1 MEKLDILEIYSC
13 LVLFFMNLH
22 TDVMNSDTDLQKELR
37 RIDGRGYKAYKDIAG
52 GYDFG
57 GFLLFIDHVQGDPFA
72 APSKL
77 RIKIAWKE
85 AGFPRWSI
93 QSESRRTAFRDYL
106 TREFSRAAYDL
117 SKGRRGSGKGGR
129 ISIDTPGQEVLER
142 TSVMLLEKGEERWI
156 EVRFFLGLPAF
167 GRKIAGR
174 EAEAMLFKELPEI
187 VKKALYVHTNELS
200 KLQTHVEVNEDAHT
214 LRTLLDE
221 YNLVAFVAEGAVLPR
236 RSGID
241 DRPMV
246 QDQAVPFCSPESLRS
261 TLTLPNRGEIS
272 GMGVPQGV
280 TLIVGG
286 GYHGKSTL
294 LKAMERGIYNHIPG
308 DGREFVVSLG
318 TSFKVRAEDGR
329 SIVKTS
335 ITPFISGLPGG
346 RDTEA
351 FSSEDASG
359 STSQAANIIEA
370 LEVGARVLLVDEDT
384 SATNFMIRDH
394 RMQELISPEREPIT
408 PFIDKVRQLSADLAV
423 STILVIGGSGD
434 YFDVADRVIAMNEYV
449 PEDVTRRARSI
460 AEKYRAERKQEG
472 GESFGP
478 YRCRA
483 PIPESLDPTRG
494 KRDRKLKSHG
504 VRELE
509 FGTSSID
516 LSLVEQL
523 VDQSQTRTI
532 GEVLLRIRSL
542 ADGKKTIKDLL
553 EEIYRKRGEE
563 FFRELCSRV
572 PGDLAYVRGIEVAC
586 ALNRLR
592 GLKVNQH

>member
-1 MEKLDILEIYSC
+1 MESEKKLE
-13 LVLFFMNLH
+13 
-22 TDVMNSDTDLQKELR
+22 KELG

-52 GYDFG
+52 AYDFG
-57 GFLLFIDHVQGDPFA
+57 RYQLFVDHVQGDPFA

-77 RIKIAWKE
+77 RIRIDWKE
-85 AGFPRWSI
+85 AGFPDWSI
-93 QSESRRTAFRDYL
+93 QSDSRRTAFRDYL
-106 TREFSRAAYDL
+106 TREFSKAAYRL

-129 ISIDTPGQEVLER
+129 ISIDTPGQEVLDR
-142 TSVMLLEKGEERWI
+142 TSVMLIDTRKERGI

-174 EAEAMLFKELPEI
+174 EAKIMFFKELPNI
-187 VKKALYVHTNELS
+187 VDHALYFDEGELS
-200 KLQTHVEVNEDAHT
+200 VLKVHVEVNEDADA
-214 LRTLLDE
+214 LRALLDE
-221 YNLVAFVAEGAVLPR
+221 HNLVAFVAEGAVLPR

-241 DRPMV
+241 DRPME
-246 QDQAVPFCSPESLRS
+246 QDQAVPFSSPESLRM
-261 TLTLPNRGEIS
+261 TLTLPNRGEIT
-272 GMGVPQGV
+272 GMGFPKGV

-294 LKAMERGIYNHIPG
+294 LKAIERGIYNHIPG
-308 DGREFVVSLG
+308 DGREFVLSSD

-329 SIVKTS
+329 SIEKTT

-370 LEVGARVLLVDEDT
+370 LEAGARVLLVDEDT

-408 PFIDKVRQLSADLAV
+408 PFIDKVQQLAAEWNI

-434 YFDVADRVIAMNEYV
+434 YFDVADRVIAMNEYI
-449 PEDVTRRARSI
+449 PEDVTHRARAI
-460 AEKYRAERKQEG
+460 AEKYKAERKQEG
-472 GESFGP
+472 GVSFGP
-478 YRCRA
+478 FRHRA
-483 PIPESLDPTRG
+483 PIPESLDPSKG
-494 KRDRKLKSHG
+494 KRDKKLTSHG

-509 FGTSSID
+509 FGTNSID

-523 VDQSQTRTI
+523 LDQSQTRTI
-532 GEVLLRIRSL
+532 GEVLLRIRTL
-542 ADGKKTIKDLL
+542 ADGRRTVQEIL
-553 EEIYRKRGEE
+553 EEIYSKKGED
-563 FFRELCSRV
+563 FFRELSPRV

-586 ALNRLR
+586 ALNRHR
-592 GLKVNQH
+592 DLKMNQR